1 MDNGLLYIIIA
12 ATIFAFF
19 QGSFLL
25 VDATGAV
32 QSRIRRRMK
41 DISVTDTAADVLR
54 RRMFGEGVAP
64 WLAAILAWKPVH
76 WLDEIVLTSGV
87 TMRTEHVILAM
98 TSTFP
103 LIVLLLDFVG
113 LNSVLC
119 VIGGF
124 MIAFALPLLLLYSMQ
139 KRRLGKIVEQ
149 LPETL
154 DILVRSLR
162 AGHPI
167 PTGIHTIATEMPDP
181 IRTEF
186 RLVFDVMT
194 YGLDLRSAFER
205 MEQRV
210 PVPELRYMTAAVRIQ
225 YATGGNLAEILASL
239 ATVMRERLKLRMKV
253 KALSAEGRLS
263 GRILAAIPF
272 LVTGFITFANPD
284 YYSEAGTNS
293 TLSAML
299 WGALILVIGGIVMMR
314 RMLNIRV

>member
-1 MDNGLLYIIIA
+1 MDNGILYVVIV
-12 ATIFAFF
+12 ATFFAFI
-19 QGSFLL
+19 QGIAVL
-25 VDATGAV
+25 VEATGNV
-32 QSRIRRRMK
+32 ETRTRRRLK
-41 DISVTDTAADVLR
+41 DISVTDSAADVLR
-54 RRMFGEGVAP
+54 RRMFGEGVSP
-64 WLAAILAWKPVH
+64 WLATILASKAVH
-76 WLDEIVLTSGV
+76 WLDAIVLTSGIA
-87 TMRTEHVILAM
+87 MPTERVILAM
-98 TSTFP
+98 TSAFP
-103 LIVLLLDFVG
+103 ALVLLLNFIG
-113 LNSVLC
+113 LSSLLC
-119 VIGGF
+119 IVGGF
-124 MIAFALPLLLLYSMQ
+124 LVAFALPVWLLYIMQ
-139 KRRLGKIVEQ
+139 QRRLGKIVEQ

-154 DILVRSLR
+154 DVLVRSLR

-181 IRTEF
+181 IKTEF

-194 YGLDLRSAFER
+194 YGLDLRSAFDR

-239 ATVMRERLKLRMKV
+239 AAVMRDRLKLRMKV

-263 GRILAAIPF
+263 GRILAGIPF

-299 WGALILVIGGIVMMR
+299 WGAVILVIGGIFMMR

>member
-1 MDNGLLYIIIA
+1 MDNDILYVVIV
-12 ATIFAFF
+12 ATFFAFI
-19 QGSFLL
+19 QGIAVL
-25 VDATGAV
+25 VEATGNV
-32 QSRIRRRMK
+32 ETRTRRRLK
-41 DISVTDTAADVLR
+41 DISVTDSAADVLR
-54 RRMFGEGVAP
+54 RRMFGEGVSP
-64 WLAAILAWKPVH
+64 WLATILASKAVQ
-76 WLDEIVLTSGV
+76 WLDAIVLTSGIA
-87 TMRTEHVILAM
+87 MPTERVILAM
-98 TSTFP
+98 TSAFP
-103 LIVLLLDFVG
+103 AVVLLLNFIG
-113 LNSVLC
+113 LSSLLC
-119 VIGGF
+119 IVGGF
-124 MIAFALPLLLLYSMQ
+124 LVAFALPVWLLYVLQ
-139 KRRLGKIVEQ
+139 QRRLRKIVEQ

-154 DILVRSLR
+154 DVLVRSLR

-181 IRTEF
+181 IKTEF

-194 YGLDLRSAFER
+194 YGLDLRSAFDR

-239 ATVMRERLKLRMKV
+239 AAVMRDRMKLRMKV

-263 GRILAAIPF
+263 GRILAGIPF

-299 WGALILVIGGIVMMR
+299 WGAVILIIGGIFTMR